1 MCNKHVNRFNSP
13 STCPP
18 TPNFMPG
25 KPAARVGDMT
35 AHGSPLGVGP
45 GSLNV
50 TIGKKPAWRG
60 ISAVQAA
67 KLAQAIAEGA
77 EKIAKA
83 SAKASLAAGTPAGLA
98 AAADLA
104 KTVADTVAEIASLMT
119 AFGADM
125 HACPIVKVLV
135 PDGVGVVVN
144 GSQTVL
150 INGLAACR
158 MGDTIQETTSV
169 NSIAVGEFT
178 VSIGG

>member
-1 MCNKHVNRFNSP
+1 
-13 STCPP
+13 
-18 TPNFMPG
+18 MPG

-35 AHGSPLGVGP
+35 AHGSPLSVGP
-45 GSLNV
+45 GSFNV

-60 ISAVQAA
+60 ISAAQAA
-67 KLAQAIAEGA
+67 KLAQSVAEGA

-83 SAKASLAAGTPAGLA
+83 TAKSTAAAGTPAGPA
-98 AAADLA
+98 AVAELA
-104 KTVADTVAEIASLMT
+104 KTVADTVAELASMMT
-119 AFGADM
+119 GFAADL
-125 HACPIVKVLV
+125 HTCPIVKVLI

-158 MGDTIQETTSV
+158 MGDIIQETTSV
-169 NSIAVGEFT
+169 NTIAVGEFT

>member
-1 MCNKHVNRFNSP
+1 
-13 STCPP
+13 
-18 TPNFMPG
+18 MPG

-35 AHGSPLGVGP
+35 AHGSPLSVGP

-50 TIGKKPAWRG
+50 FIGKKPAWRG
-60 ISAVQAA
+60 ISAAQAA
-67 KLAQAIAEGA
+67 KLAQAVAEGA

-83 SAKASLAAGTPAGLA
+83 TATATAAAGTPAAPA
-98 AAADLA
+98 ATANLA
-104 KTVADTVAEIASLMT
+104 KVVADTVAELASLM
-119 AFGADM
+119 ASFAADM
-125 HACPIVKVLV
+125 HTCPIVKVVV

-158 MGDTIQETTSV
+158 MGDIIQETTSV
-169 NSIAVGEFT
+169 NTIAVGEFT